1 MVENSHAGI
10 HGTYSG
16 ITKGMTKIASKLITS
31 SEASRSKKSDHHSS
45 GCSNGG
51 IEHALPM

>member
-1 MVENSHAGI
+1 MVENGHAGI
-10 HGTYSG
+10 HGTYSS
-16 ITKGMTKIASKLITS
+16 ITEGMTKIAFKLITS
-31 SEASRSKKSDHHSS
+31 SEASRSKKSDRHSS